1 VNWLRL
7 TAGAAA
13 VTIVAALT
21 VGAIALSERDSH
33 LQRQVAG
40 LTAQRDAR
48 HAAFC
53 AYLRAEAGVHS
64 VSPGLSRLAVLTY
77 QAEACP

>member
-1 VNWLRL
+1 MNWLRL

-13 VTIVAALT
+13 VAIVAALSA
-21 VGAIALSERDSH
+21 GAIALAERDGH

-48 HAAFC
+48 HTAFC
-53 AYLRAEAGVHS
+53 AYLRAEARLYS
-64 VSPGLSRLAVLTY
+64 VPPGLSRLAVLTY